1 MRLRVEA
8 RKDTERK
15 PEKQT
20 NRPKLVSVKRN
31 ERSERSEDPLFE
43 RSEFRIF
50 SERRKWSS
58 EAGSALTFWLLFCQ
72 EKSNKTKTREPAC
85 EKIRITI
92 KNRFK
97 F

>member
-1 MRLRVEA
+1 MARLYGFPLIRDRMRCRG
-8 RKDTERK
+8 K
-15 PEKQT
+15 PERQT

-72 EKSNKTKTREPAC
+72 EKSNKTKTGGSLHAKRYE
-85 EKIRITI
+85 
-92 KNRFK
+92 
-97 F
+97 